1 VKLAV
6 VVQRYGLAIRGGTEL
21 HARYIAEHLASHAD
35 VEVLTT
41 CASDD
46 RTWANAFKSG
56 TETINGVQVRRFR
69 VSKSRS
75 ASAST
80 RLAERVFHET
90 HSVADELKW
99 IEAEG
104 PVSRSLVRYLRKRGG
119 SYDFCLFFDYRY
131 CHSFYGAHAVPSRAI
146 LVPRAER
153 DTAIGARVFRDV
165 FRGARAILY
174 NSPEERSLIH
184 AVAGNPQVPGVV
196 VGAGADVPQNP
207 QAGRFRQKYNIR
219 GPFALYI
226 GRIDERH
233 GCAAMFDLFQRY
245 TTQPLSRLS
254 LVLVGESAMSIP
266 EHPKIRYV
274 GALDD
279 AGKFDALSAAD
290 VLLVPSRY
298 ESLSRTALEAW
309 ALGKPILANAASDVL
324 RGQCVRSNGGLCYE
338 NADEFV
344 GMLQAIEQNR
354 WLSSSLGKNGRQYF
368 RDHYEWRV
376 IERKYHE
383 MLVQL
388 QKAEPRAAIEPIPGW
403 SERRRRDLTPAA
415 DIVRGLP

>member
-1 VKLAV
+1 MKLAV
-6 VVQRYGLAIRGGTEL
+6 VVQRYGLAIHGGTEL
-21 HARYIAEHLASHAD
+21 HARYIAEHLASRAD

-46 RTWANAFKSG
+46 RTWANTFKSG
-56 TETINGVQVRRFR
+56 TEKINGVQVRRFR
-69 VSKSRS
+69 VSRSRS
-75 ASAST
+75 AAGST

-90 HSVADELKW
+90 HSLADELKW
-99 IEAEG
+99 IEAQG
-104 PVSRSLVRYLRKRGG
+104 PVSRSLVRHLRKRGE

-153 DTAIGARVFRDV
+153 DEAIGARVFRDV

-174 NSPEERSLIH
+174 NSPEERSLIQ

-207 QAGRFRQKYNIR
+207 QAGRFRQAHNIR
-219 GPFALYI
+219 GTFAVYI

-233 GCAAMFDLFQRY
+233 GCGEMFDLFQRY
-245 TTQPLSRLS
+245 AGQPSSRLS
-254 LVLVGESAMSIP
+254 LVLLGDAAMPIP
-266 EHPKIRYV
+266 AHPKITHV

-279 AGKFDALSAAD
+279 AAKFDALSAAD
-290 VLLVPSRY
+290 VLIVPSRY

-309 ALGKPILANAASDVL
+309 ALGKPVLANAASDVL
-324 RGQCVRSNGGLCYE
+324 RGQCVRSNGGLCYG

-354 WLSSSLGKNGRQYF
+354 WLSASLGKSGRQHF
-368 RDHYEWRV
+368 RDHYDWRV

-388 QKAEPRAAIEPIPGW
+388 QKAEPRTAIEPIPGW
-403 SERRRRDLTPAA
+403 SERRRRDVAPAA
-415 DIVRGLP
+415 DVLRSLS